1 MKQVKLCWI
10 NKKLELHILEL
21 QLFYCTFNCMLKFL
35 LTAEKISALHANFT
49 KWIFALLAP
58 YKLTN
63 CMLHCIS
70 ICVTWFVAFPTCIFF
85 VACLLAC
92 MPHCMHVAATYLT
105 KIYNIKTLVIECIIL
120 FKVVENEK
128 QLKVVLIKRKDV
140 GSRKCILWSI
150 RSMLLNLFFRDM

>member
-1 MKQVKLCWI
+1 MNICFTCTLQTYKL
-10 NKKLELHILEL
+10 HP
-21 QLFYCTFNCMLKFL
+21 
-35 LTAEKISALHANFT
+35 ALHFHLRYMLCCISNLHF
-49 KWIFALLAP
+49 LH
-58 YKLTN
+58 
-63 CMLHCIS
+63 CMPTCLPACIS
-70 ICVTWFVAFPTCIFF
+70 ITCFVAFPSCIFF
-85 VACLLAC
+85 VACLLAY
-92 MPHCMHVAATYLT
+92 MPHCMHVAATCLT